1 MWGGP
6 RLVAGPAGRPGTHG
20 PGPAVACR
28 HPTGP
33 LGARHRSIARCFSSP
48 WRYAAG
54 RPSRSGLAGE
64 PHPDASRRGKPQ
76 QCLTASVQLP
86 LPGVGTATREG
97 HPLPSPRRVKPP
109 SAWTPTSPG
118 ANSPILNQNPGTG
131 LLPSGIS
138 IFPVK
143 LAEILPP
150 EMWRIG
156 AHRKSAPGRPAT
168 PWGDS
173 GLLWQPK
180 PGGGKRHAWAWWGG
194 NGALVNGRSRNP
206 DRLHRKTPPPSSP
219 PGAVESLGG
228 TLMPGPGGH
237 FAAFCRPP
245 LGPRV

>member
-1 MWGGP
+1 MEIRCGSPISQWLGWGAAPGCEP
-6 RLVAGPAGRPGTHG
+6 PGETSAMPDSFSPTTIARGWDCHQGGSSPPFPPAGQ
-20 PGPAVACR
+20 A
-28 HPTGP
+28 
-33 LGARHRSIARCFSSP
+33 
-48 WRYAAG
+48 
-54 RPSRSGLAGE
+54 
-64 PHPDASRRGKPQ
+64 
-76 QCLTASVQLP
+76 
-86 LPGVGTATREG
+86 
-97 HPLPSPRRVKPP
+97 P